1 MATGMSQEE
10 VYEAMAKAGISKK
23 PGIYI
28 APILI
33 G

>member
-1 MATGMSQEE
+1 MPASTTQEE
-10 VYEAMAKAGISKK
+10 IWEAMAKAGISKK

>member
-1 MATGMSQEE
+1 MTPEE
-10 VYEAMAKAGISKK
+10 VYEAMAKAGIHRK